1 MHTIYPSTTYYIQM
15 SIMGSSMSLEERIAH
30 DVKIIGRQTR
40 ALDREMM
47 AMDREKKKLTYKL
60 KKHAKDGN
68 IDMVDALSTE
78 FMVYKVNI
86 KKLTKLKGKMSN
98 VKQKIQLMRSVGD
111 INRAI
116 FTLTQTMQAMNQK
129 MGISNIN
136 SMMMEYSI
144 ETNKMETS
152 MEMMDDAMEDDID
165 EDEREEIVNSVLDE
179 IGVEM
184 AAYLKSTPMSDTGT
198 KVEAILKS
206 RLEKLLV

>member
-1 MHTIYPSTTYYIQM
+1 
-15 SIMGSSMSLEERIAH
+15 MGSSMSLEERIAH

-98 VKQKIQLMRSVGD
+98 VKQKIHLMRSVGD

-116 FTLTQTMQAMNQK
+116 LTLTQTMQAMNQK

-165 EDEREEIVNSVLDE
+165 ENEREEIVNSVLDE

-184 AAYLKSTPMSDTGT
+184 ALSLKSVPSSDTET
-198 KVEAILKS
+198 RVEAILKA
-206 RLEKLLV
+206 RLESLLV

>member
-1 MHTIYPSTTYYIQM
+1 
-15 SIMGSSMSLEERIAH
+15 MGSSMSLEQRIAH

-40 ALDREMM
+40 TLDREML
-47 AMDREKKKLTYKL
+47 AMDREKKKITYQL

-68 IDMVDALSTE
+68 VDMVDALSTE
-78 FMVYKVNI
+78 YMVYKINI
-86 KKLTKLKGKMSN
+86 KKLTKLKGQMSN
-98 VKQKIQLMRSVGD
+98 VKQKIQLMRTIND

-116 FTLTQTMQAMNQK
+116 STLTCTMKAMNEK

-144 ETNKMETS
+144 ETNKMDTN
-152 MEMMDDAMEDDID
+152 MEMMDDMMDDDID
-165 EDEREEIVNSVLDE
+165 EDERDEIINSVLDE

-184 AAYLKSTPMSDTGT
+184 ASTLPVPVTETET

-206 RLEKLLV
+206 RLEKLLA

>member
-1 MHTIYPSTTYYIQM
+1 
-15 SIMGSSMSLEERIAH
+15 MGSSMSLEDRIAH
-30 DVKIIGRQTR
+30 DVKIIGRQSR

-47 AMDREKKKLTYKL
+47 AMDREKNKLTYKL

-68 IDMVDALSTE
+68 IDMVDALATE

-86 KKLTKLKGKMSN
+86 KKLTKIKGKMSN
-98 VKQKIQLMRSVGD
+98 VKQKIQIMRSVGD

-116 FTLTQTMQAMNQK
+116 LTLTQTMKSMNEK

-144 ETNKMETS
+144 ETNKMDTS
-152 MEMMDDAMEDDID
+152 MEMMDEAMEDEID

-179 IGVEM
+179 IGVELSSS
-184 AAYLKSTPMSDTGT
+184 LKSAPTET
-198 KVEAILKS
+198 KVEAILKA
-206 RLEKLLV
+206 RLEQLLV